1 MVEPTPQLLP
11 AEHGMHSDSAIS
23 VVLLLYLPAGQE
35 SGALA
40 PAGQ

>member
-11 AEHGMHSDSAIS
+11 AEHGGHSDSAVSI
-23 VVLLLYLPAGQE
+23 VLLLYLPAVQE
-35 SGALA
+35 SAALA